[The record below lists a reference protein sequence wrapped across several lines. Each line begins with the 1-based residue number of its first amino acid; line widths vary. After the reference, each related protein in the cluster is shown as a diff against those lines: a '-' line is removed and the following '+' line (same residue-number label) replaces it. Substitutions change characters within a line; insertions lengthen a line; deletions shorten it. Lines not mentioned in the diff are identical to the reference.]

1 MLLTNSDIV
10 ELTDFRR
17 ALHRKPELPGEE
29 AETAKAVAAFIAPTR
44 PDKVI
49 TGLGGHGVAAIFAGT
64 EPGPTVL
71 IRSEIDG
78 LPIQEIS
85 GNPWRSEVPGKA
97 HLCGHEGHST
107 ILCGVARSLS
117 RRRPKRGRVVLMFQ
131 PAEENGAG
139 AAAVIAD
146 AKFAEIR
153 PDYSFSLHNMPGF
166 PLGYASLAE
175 GPMACASR
183 GLRIRLSG
191 KTSHASLPEDG
202 VSPMAALA
210 RLMPALTA
218 LGAVRPLDLDFRLV
232 TITHSR
238 MGEAAFGV
246 APGDAELWATLRTL
260 RDDRMASLCADAEG
274 LVRDAAAASGLAVE
288 MDYQDIFYHCDN
300 DPDAVAIFRQAFDHE
315 AIPHGVGKPMR
326 PSEDFGRFGDVSKS
340 AMFLFGSGEA
350 SPQLHNPDFDFPDAL
365 IEPGARIFMRV
376 VQNLLGS

>member
-17 ALHRKPELPGEE
+17 ALHRMPELPGEE
-29 AETAKAVAAFIAPTR
+29 AETAKAVVAFIAPTR

-49 TGLGGHGVAAIFAGT
+49 TGLGGHGVAAIFEGS

-71 IRSEIDG
+71 IRSEIDA

-85 GNPWRSEVPGKA
+85 ENPWRSATPGKA

-107 ILCGVARSLS
+107 ILCAVARSLS
-117 RRRPKRGRVVLMFQ
+117 RQRPKRGRVVLMFQ

-218 LGAVRPLDLDFRLV
+218 LGAVGPLDLDFRLV
-232 TITHSR
+232 TITHAT

-246 APGDAELWATLRTL
+246 APGEAELWATLRTL
-260 RDDRMASLCADAEG
+260 RDDRMASLCADAEK
-274 LVRDAAAASGLAVE
+274 LVRDAAEQSGLGVE
-288 MDYQDIFYHCDN
+288 MDYQDIFHHCDN
-300 DPDAVAIFRQAFDHE
+300 DPEAVAIFRQAFEHE
-315 AIPHGVGKPMR
+315 AIPHGVGRPMR
-326 PSEDFGRFGDVSKS
+326 PSEDFGRFAGVSKS

-376 VQNLLGS
+376 VQNLLGK

>member
-17 ALHRKPELPGEE
+17 MLHRMPELPGEE
-29 AETAKAVAAFIAPTR
+29 AETAKAVTAFIAPTA
-44 PDKVI
+44 PDRVI
-49 TGLGGHGVAAIFAGT
+49 TGLGGHGVAAIFEGS

-71 IRSEIDG
+71 IRSEIDAV
-78 LPIQEIS
+78 PIQEIS
-85 GNPWRSEVPGKA
+85 GNPWRSQVADKA

-107 ILCGVARSLS
+107 ILCGVARSLG
-117 RRRPKRGRVVLMFQ
+117 RQRPRRGRVVLMFQ

-146 AKFAEIR
+146 PKFAEIR

-166 PLGYASLAE
+166 PLGYASLAD

-191 KTSHASLPEDG
+191 KTSHASIPEDG

-210 RLMPALTA
+210 RLMPALTS
-218 LGAVRPLDLDFRLV
+218 LGAVGPLDLDFRLV
-232 TITHSR
+232 TITHAA

-246 APGDAELWATLRTL
+246 APGHAELWATLRTL
-260 RDDRMASLCADAEG
+260 RDDRMASLCADAEA
-274 LVRDAAAASGLAVE
+274 LVRDAAEQSGLRVD
-288 MDYQDIFYHCDN
+288 MDYQDVFHHCDN
-300 DPDAVAIFRQAFDHE
+300 DPDAVAIFRQALDQE

-326 PSEDFGRFGDVSKS
+326 PSEDFGRFGGVSKS

-365 IEPGARIFMRV
+365 IEPGTRIFMRV
-376 VQNLLGS
+376 VRILLGS